1 MILTHIYVCCDV
13 LCSILDGLLCVLPN
27 SEPMDGFMINY
38 LIYSRYNT
46 DKQITNQTKS
56 PVVQG
61 EPIYWKNKQKKVT
74 RGLYNPEAVSSSKQ
88 SFFVFFLI
96 YYVASTQ

>member
-1 MILTHIYVCCDV
+1 MILTHIYVCCDA

-27 SEPMDGFMINY
+27 SKPKDGFMINY
-38 LIYSRYNT
+38 LINSRYNT

-61 EPIYWKNKQKKVT
+61 EPIY
-74 RGLYNPEAVSSSKQ
+74 
-88 SFFVFFLI
+88 
-96 YYVASTQ
+96 